1 MTGTADA
8 GHMREALDVFEFR
21 LGPDEVE
28 RIKRLT
34 MTRHQGP
41 AEFASGGRPR

>member
-21 LGPDEVE
+21 LGRNEVKRIE
-28 RIKRLT
+28 RLNKCSSQRQ
-34 MTRHQGP
+34 RHY
-41 AEFASGGRPR
+41 GRCRSL